1 MCLLETTP
9 GEACALGATVHSVRS
24 HRQSIASIRTSCS
37 FLLPWLASRP
47 SSSTES
53 FMKFATSDL
62 TLGAVPKAMWSST
75 YMIVTYLSRHLHSC
89 ACLPI
94 ARVIA
99 SNVYPELGIP
109 IESQLIMGPQLSGPA
124 IDTSFAVTV
133 QSFDRSMI
141 CWVSAY
147 QVCSCPIPR
156 SRLLRR
162 SAHLTTSSYQVRQ
175 LSSDAVY
182 H

>member
-9 GEACALGATVHSVRS
+9 GKTCALGATVHSVQS
-24 HRQSIASIRTSCS
+24 HRHSIASIRTSCS

-53 FMKFATSDL
+53 FMKFATSEL
-62 TLGAVPKAMWSST
+62 TLGTVPKAMWSST
-75 YMIVTYLSRHLHSC
+75 YMIITYLSSPLHSC
-89 ACLPI
+89 ACLHS

-124 IDTSFAVTV
+124 IDTNFAVTV
-133 QSFDRSMI
+133 QSFDRSMVR
-141 CWVSAY
+141 WVSAD
-147 QVCSCPIPR
+147 QICSCPISR

-162 SAHLTTSSYQVRQ
+162 SARLTSSYQVRQ